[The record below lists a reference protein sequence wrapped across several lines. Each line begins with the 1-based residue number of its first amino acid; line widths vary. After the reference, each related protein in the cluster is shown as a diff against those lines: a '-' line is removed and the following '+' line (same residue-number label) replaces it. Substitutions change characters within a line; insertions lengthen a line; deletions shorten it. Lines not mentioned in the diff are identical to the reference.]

1 MDKKQ
6 RGWKDKKTLEPSAA
20 LIRSLIL
27 STVPKIE
34 RHSRLLIDA
43 LMKYLSPLSAH
54 GEQMHKQFSLYHFS
68 ANDSYYYIKI

>member
-20 LIRSLIL
+20 LIL

-43 LMKYLSPLSAH
+43 LMKCLSPLSAH